1 MRRLLPAVTLA
12 AAALLSAARADD
24 ALTPTVHALLL
35 RPIPALPVLTIE
47 ARDDT
52 DTNLRLRD
60 LMIARLVARHGQVA
74 DRAPLVLRFSLT
86 VISGRDTPRDGPGNR
101 FGHFGGGRAPPNAV
115 PRDMPVSYRLSAT
128 LEHRD
133 GPMLWKGDV
142 TAPVGDGDDDALTA
156 QLAAS
161 LIDSIGRTVDG
172 RRPVDPPVDP
182 TR

>member
-12 AAALLSAARADD
+12 AAALLSVARADD
-24 ALTPTVHALLL
+24 ALTPAVHALLL
-35 RPIPALPVLTIE
+35 RPLPAELVLAIE
-47 ARDDT
+47 PRDDT
-52 DTNLRLRD
+52 DQNLRLRD
-60 LMIARLVARHGQVA
+60 LMLARLVEQHGRVA
-74 DRAPLVLRFSLT
+74 AAAPLVLRFS
-86 VISGRDTPRDGPGNR
+86 VAIISGRDTPRDGPGNR
-101 FGHFGGGRAPPNAV
+101 FGHFGGGRAPPNAI

-142 TAPVGDGDDDALTA
+142 TVPIGDDDDALTA
-156 QLAAS
+156 RLAAS

-182 TR
+182 AR